1 MRALRIEGGNT
12 PPPLNNLFKKI
23 KITPTEF
30 FFFSFGFTVID
41 YELCA
46 SSVSKKK
53 SQSILLTLGV
63 IFLAILCCVIFF
75 YNYYYGILGVGLVIA
90 RLHRIMRELLILHVH
105 QSSDSDLS

>member
-30 FFFSFGFTVID
+30 FFFFSFGFTVID

-46 SSVSKKK
+46 SSVSKKEPIYFINTWCYL
-53 SQSILLTLGV
+53 SRNFV
-63 IFLAILCCVIFF
+63 LCFIFF
-75 YNYYYGILGVGLVIA
+75 YNYYYDDDGILGVGLVIA
-90 RLHRIMRELLILHVH
+90 RLHRIMRELLILHTSVK
-105 QSSDSDLS
+105 